1 MSGMIVPVFVLH
13 AGLSVRRICR
23 KAAKIHIGTLLGE
36 ALDKFQGSQNEK
48 VTPEMAMDLKD
59 QDQQLK
65 ESNGI
70 LGKLK
75 DIVGSVANGVAKW
88 LNENL

>member
-1 MSGMIVPVFVLH
+1 M
-13 AGLSVRRICR
+13 
-23 KAAKIHIGTLLGE
+23 
-36 ALDKFQGSQNEK
+36 DKFQGNQNEK

>member
-1 MSGMIVPVFVLH
+1 M
-13 AGLSVRRICR
+13 
-23 KAAKIHIGTLLGE
+23 
-36 ALDKFQGSQNEK
+36 DKFQGSETEK
-48 VTPEMAMDLKD
+48 VTPEMAVDLKD

-70 LGKLK
+70 WGKLK
-75 DIVGSVANGVAKW
+75 DIAGSVANGVAKW